1 MSIGGMLGH
10 RKNQKPTQKC
20 ERCKLR
26 YPQDTEKCIHCGEL
40 DEAGLKTLLHKID
53 QQTQSNKKLGF
64 KFLLLAGF
72 LLVCLLILAR

>member
-26 YPQDTEKCIHCGEL
+26 YPQDTEKCMHCGEL
-40 DEAGLKTLLHKID
+40 DEAGLQALLRKID
-53 QQTQSNKKLGF
+53 HQTQSNKKLGF

-72 LLVCLLILAR
+72 LLFGLFLIAR